1 MHWCQRKINYI
12 EVHANGNLLEWIKQ
26 VNYML
31 KGYSRDP
38 GLILLLDML
47 FHVIALCP
55 SFLGY
60 SAVQG
65 KSQSLKINL
74 LKWTQYHTEGK
85 YGCAVL

>member
-1 MHWCQRKINYI
+1 MHWCQLKINYI

-26 VNYML
+26 VNYMP

-60 SAVQG
+60 SPVQG
-65 KSQSLKINL
+65 KSQSLKRNL
-74 LKWTQYHTEGK
+74 LKWKQYRTEGE
-85 YGCAVL
+85 YGCTVL